1 MRDVTEKRLM
11 EQQLLRSEKNF
22 RAIFENAIEAI
33 LIWRDDGEIL
43 NANLA
48 SSRTFELP
56 LNKLIGSNLYT
67 FIDTKALVR

>member
-1 MRDVTEKRLM
+1 M

-22 RAIFENAIEAI
+22 GSYFENAIEAI

-67 FIDTKALVR
+67 FIDTKSF